1 MSTKLSRIY
10 FSEDMDKLIEEFATN
25 PLQVLNQRLSLPA
38 AEIFTKLK
46 NWAMSA
52 SIKQNNTGFL
62 KKTTVKDT
70 TKVLAK
76 ISSDIFTNMF
86 IAAQQQNTNDVP
98 EEVKLP
104 TTGAVKFAT
113 KSSLVGCL
121 ASFTEKDQSNNDAI
135 FMDRG

>member
-1 MSTKLSRIY
+1 MFIDSKRSV
-10 FSEDMDKLIEEFATN
+10 FN
-25 PLQVLNQRLSLPA
+25 P
-38 AEIFTKLK
+38 
-46 NWAMSA
+46 
-52 SIKQNNTGFL
+52 IKQNNTGFL

-70 TKVLAK
+70 TKVLAN

-113 KSSLVGCL
+113 KSNVVGCL
-121 ASFTEKDQSNNDAI
+121 ASFTEKHQSNNDAI